1 MTERPRKLIEVALPL
16 DEINAACKAY
26 KDRKNG
32 TVRNLHKWFASMP
45 LPAWRAL
52 LFAALID
59 DPGDEQSRGELLD
72 LLRRLMQN
80 GADLPDEL
88 DVAEARRLLDKQFPQ
103 GSPIVL
109 DPFCGG
115 GSTLVEAQRLGLET
129 RGSDLNPVPVL
140 ITRTLT
146 ETLPKVWDGQP
157 LTHTQRADGSLFS
170 DQLDRDYRGYEGLIA
185 DVQHYGELVEERAKS
200 IIGSL
205 YSLETS
211 NTAAAWLWARTATCP
226 NPACRIET
234 ILSTT
239 WWLSKKPGSRAWVEP
254 SVSEGAVVLDVV
266 VGHTGV
272 APPAPKIGDGVFEC
286 VGCSSVLDGKYL
298 RAEGAAGRMGVRLV
312 AVIEEAT
319 DGGRRR
325 RVFRSPEPAEV
336 ARANVQRP
344 EDISQIL
351 INPKGQGVRVTNYG
365 MLEWADIYTARQL
378 VALTTFADLVADVH
392 DTVTAD
398 GASPEWATA
407 VSTLLGLG
415 VGKLAQYGSTHT
427 RMTLAGQTIRTQA
440 AFGRNDLPMT
450 WDFTEINPFG
460 GRSGGWLQ
468 YLGTLLHSLGS
479 APHGQGTAGL
489 GDAREAV
496 AGGAALVATDPPY
509 FDAIGYGDLSDY
521 FYVWHRRALRS
532 VHPDL
537 YRTISAPKAG
547 ELTAISSHHGGA
559 EAAKDYFIDGFT
571 QAFKSLSAQ
580 LGTNLPML
588 VVYASKEQKSG
599 GDEQTRWSSI
609 LTAMVAADLEITGA
623 WPIHGTGGTRMISQ
637 GANAV
642 ATYVAMVARPRPAG
656 APTCSLGEFNRALRR
671 ELPDAVHALQA
682 ASILPVDM
690 AQAVMGPGM
699 SIFSRYSAV
708 VDQEGRAVNVGEA
721 LRLINAVYAEVQE
734 EQEGHLDP
742 DSQFAVA
749 WWHKHG
755 WEAGTFGEADA
766 LARPKGISVD
776 DVARAGVIAQQ
787 PNKVTAIGQQ
797 GLDRGWDPVTDLR
810 PTSWEAVHHLVDRL
824 VDGGGEAEAARLLAR
839 VGDAGLADSARLL
852 TYRLASIAAATKRTK
867 DEERYN
873 ALIEAWPRLVAQA
886 PQSEGL
892 F

>member
-1 MTERPRKLIEVALPL
+1 MTDRPRKLIEVALPL
-16 DEINAACKAY
+16 DEINAACKAD
-26 KDRKNG
+26 KDRKTG
-32 TVRNLHKWFASMP
+32 TIRNLHKWFAPMP

-52 LFAALID
+52 LFAAVID
-59 DPGDEQSRGELLD
+59 DPGDDAKRADLLD
-72 LLRRLMQN
+72 LIRRLVAS
-80 GADLPDEL
+80 GANAPSTEVVEEAQRAIDEHYPDGAPL
-88 DVAEARRLLDKQFPQ
+88 VM
-103 GSPIVL
+103 

-115 GSTLVEAQRLGLET
+115 GSTLVEAQRLGMESL
-129 RGSDLNPVPVL
+129 GSDLNPVPAL
-140 ITRTLT
+140 IARVLT
-146 ETLPKVWDGQP
+146 ETLPKVWDLAP
-157 LTHTQRADGSLFS
+157 LHTGENTSA
-170 DQLDRDYRGYEGLIA
+170 LIA
-185 DVQHYGELVEERAKS
+185 TKSAWPGYAGIMRDVLHYSEVVMERVDSRFIAHFPSQPGETPV
-200 IIGSL
+200 
-205 YSLETS
+205 
-211 NTAAAWLWARTATCP
+211 AWLWARTARCP
-226 NPACRIET
+226 NPACGVET
-234 ILSTT
+234 PLVTS
-239 WWLSKKPGSRAWVEP
+239 WWLSTKRNDLAWIEP
-254 SVSEGAVVLDVV
+254 QPENGVIRLRVVANQQ
-266 VGHTGV
+266 TGT
-272 APPAPKIGDGVFEC
+272 APPSPKTG
-286 VGCSSVLDGKYL
+286 
-298 RAEGAAGRMGVRLV
+298 RGASFTCCQCGGILTEAHLIEAGRQGRLGLRMTAV
-312 AVIEEAT
+312 AVESQ
-319 DGGRRR
+319 GRRTYR
-325 RVFRSPEPAEV
+325 EPTEADVAAADVPPAEV
-336 ARANVQRP
+336 Q
-344 EDISQIL
+344 DIALPDIPRWFSGPRFGLNSQAA
-351 INPKGQGVRVTNYG
+351 G
-365 MLEWADIYTARQL
+365 YTPRQL
-378 VALTTFADLVADVH
+378 ALLAALSDEVAELPELVK
-392 DTVTAD
+392 AD
-398 GASPEWATA
+398 GGTPEWATA
-407 VSTLLGLG
+407 VTSLMALA
-415 VGKLAQYGSTHT
+415 VGNAAMTWSSQTRWRQRTTAQAKGE
-427 RMTLAGQTIRTQA
+427 G
-440 AFGRNDLPMT
+440 AFARADLPMM
-450 WDFTEINPFG
+450 WDFAEVYH
-460 GRSGGWLQ
+460 RSGSVGDWSRTVQGMFRALQ
-468 YLGTLLHSLGS
+468 YAVPGKGVV
-479 APHGQGTAGL
+479 AL
-489 GDAREAV
+489 GDARSV
-496 AGGAALVATDPPY
+496 AARRPALVATDPPY
-509 FDAIGYGDLSDY
+509 FDAIGYADLSDY
-521 FYVWHRRALRS
+521 FYLWHRRCLRN

-537 YRTISAPKAG
+537 YVTVATPKAG
-547 ELTAISSHHGGA
+547 ELTAVPAHHSGNPRTA
-559 EAAKDYFIDGFT
+559 TDYFIDGFT
-571 QAFKSLSAQ
+571 DTFR
-580 LGTNLPML
+580 NLQRSMSPGL
-588 VVYASKEQKSG
+588 PLVVVYASKEQTG
-599 GDEQTRWSSI
+599 GKDETTRWSSI
-609 LTAMVAADLEITGA
+609 LTAMIAAELEITGA

-708 VDQEGRAVNVGEA
+708 VDQEGRTVNVAEA